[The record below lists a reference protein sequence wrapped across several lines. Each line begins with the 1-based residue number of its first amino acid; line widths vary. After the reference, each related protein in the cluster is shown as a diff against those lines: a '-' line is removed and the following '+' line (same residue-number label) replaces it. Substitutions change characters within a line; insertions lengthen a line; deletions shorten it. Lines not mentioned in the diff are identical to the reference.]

1 MIAWFNRLLVGCP
14 HGVVDTFYEPF
25 AVSVDGIYVAD
36 IPKVLI
42 ERIWVITDEK
52 KRVDDVKTEFF
63 IHFAFEVERFQEIP
77 LSPFGNFELH
87 RPAKS
92 MNMFGLPVPAWLQ
105 VTVKPVSYRRPQ
117 KPGYTF
123 DGLERFAFT
132 FADGQWHKP
141 FSFLDHAQKSIN
153 ATNETT
159 ADEVFL

>member
-1 MIAWFNRLLVGCP
+1 MIAWFNRLFVGCP
-14 HGVVDTFYEPF
+14 RGVVDTFYEPF

-42 ERIWVITDEK
+42 ERIWVMTKEK
-52 KRVDDVKTEFF
+52 KCVDDVEAEFF
-63 IHFAFEVERFQEIP
+63 FPFAFAVKRFEEFP
-77 LSPFGNFELH
+77 LELVRDFESQC
-87 RPAKS
+87 PTDS
-92 MNMFGLPVPAWLQ
+92 MKTFGLPVPAWLQ
-105 VTVKPVSYRRPQ
+105 VTVKPVFYRRPQ
-117 KPGYTF
+117 KPGDPF

-159 ADEVFL
+159 AGEVSL